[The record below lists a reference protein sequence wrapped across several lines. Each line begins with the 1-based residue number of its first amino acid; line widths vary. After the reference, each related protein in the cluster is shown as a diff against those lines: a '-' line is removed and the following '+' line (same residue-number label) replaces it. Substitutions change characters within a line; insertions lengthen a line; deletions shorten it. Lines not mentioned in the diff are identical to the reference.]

1 MNNFLNK
8 IIGNIE
14 GKKEWRATVARAKAL
29 PEEYRVVYDEI
40 SGYIMSGGPGV
51 ISTIKPFK
59 HLLGLFEEGVAQGK
73 HVLEVTG
80 NDVAA
85 FADKLVRDE
94 EQMEDWHEE
103 TKRKLNSNIAKKL
116 GK

>member
-8 IIGNIE
+8 IIGE
-14 GKKEWRATVARAKAL
+14 VKDKKEWRVTIARSKTL
-29 PEEYRVVYDEI
+29 PKEYRVVYDEI

-51 ISTIKPFK
+51 IVTIKPFK

-80 NDVAA
+80 DDVAA
-85 FADKLVRDE
+85 FADELVRDE
-94 EQMEDWHEE
+94 EHMEDWHEE
-103 TKRKLNSNIAKKL
+103 TKRKLNSNIAKKI